1 MLFDI
6 SYFISIG
13 IRIFDT
19 SKNRTDFVK
28 KKLFNRTNGL
38 SYSYVDDPFD
48 STILLDHIQR
58 IR

>member
-1 MLFDI
+1 MLFNI

-13 IRIFDT
+13 IRIFGT
-19 SKNRTDFVK
+19 LKNRADFVK
-28 KKLFNRTNGL
+28 EKLFNRTNGL
-38 SYSYVDDPFD
+38 SYSYIDDPFD

>member
-1 MLFDI
+1 MLFNI

-13 IRIFDT
+13 IRIVGIF
-19 SKNRTDFVK
+19 KNRTDFVK
-28 KKLFNRTNGL
+28 EKLFNRTNGL

-48 STILLDHIQR
+48 STILLDHVQR